1 MHLEING
8 DILISSFE
16 RSKAVENLPDLAMCE
31 KASPALGEMLIV
43 VKESREDWIAEIVK
57 HFTPSK
63 EVVNSYLKSAA
74 ASHFLGRL
82 IYAMNEARVNT
93 FRTFSYTFF
102 NLFPASLVLDF
113 YGQGVFLNTFCG
125 KVL

>member
-1 MHLEING
+1 MNI
-8 DILISSFE
+8 FE
-16 RSKAVENLPDLAMCE
+16 QSKAVENLPDLAMCE

-74 ASHFLGRL
+74 ASHFLERL
-82 IYAMNEARVNT
+82 IYAMNEARVDS

-102 NLFPASLVLDF
+102 NLFPASLIHAF
-113 YGQGVFLNTFCG
+113 YFQDVFLISFF
-125 KVL
+125 LR